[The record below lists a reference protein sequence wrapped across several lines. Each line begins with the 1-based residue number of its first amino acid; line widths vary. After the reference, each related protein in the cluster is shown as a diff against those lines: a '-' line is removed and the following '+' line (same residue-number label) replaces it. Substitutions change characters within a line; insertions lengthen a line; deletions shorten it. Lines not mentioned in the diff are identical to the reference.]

1 MTQLNLDLNAVP
13 MQASPLLLAPES
25 LAHPYARYGLA
36 VALAFHTGGK
46 PYPNLPEEELREALA
61 RAIESGLNSFRMAT
75 VDNPQHQQELRFRPI
90 PLDELRADASLVSG
104 SLAARGMYLFPSII
118 TSDKQ
123 VKGTFAD
130 VEKVLVDLRN
140 QTVSLNQVMELKR
153 SLAPIAGE
161 VNNGGKEKI
170 NQKGTL
176 FEAAC
181 TAIATVA
188 SEKPA
193 AQLGGSN
200 TGIFPDLDIDHL
212 VEFIRVFRRFQ
223 AEGSDR
229 MNGKPKKDGKYKRPP
244 LHDGN
249 YPNAPREA
257 AFGAVGLLAAIGYW
271 GSRAEE
277 TTRRQTEDV
286 LRALKEKSIYLI
298 SYDAKKG
305 RTSNVTQE
313 CFAHHIVE
321 LALSGNLRN
330 ILDDF
335 YAKALLQAGMEHGQ
349 PVHFETKGGGDAK
362 NELKALYSGYQHFYF
377 ATSQFLQRFDSASFR
392 NFLST
397 RAEYPPSFDLL
408 LTTYFDAALESHFMH
423 EKHTPTSP
431 AIVDAARALGQWMNY
446 TAYRAAE
453 AELPSLTRE
462 ERAKL
467 SKEERSKRN
476 QTIRKAKAKNLIQ
489 FESYVMGARTPADM
503 LHRVN
508 RTTSLLSEQD
518 APDLA
523 RPFMDATATEQI
535 PLKTAQQLL
544 LAYLRLRDT
553 RTQEPNMN
561 GIGELPEG
569 AAADDDSELAE

>member
-46 PYPNLPEEELREALA
+46 PYPSLTEEELREALA

-123 VKGTFAD
+123 VRGTFAD

-140 QTVSLNQVMELKR
+140 QTVSFNQVMELKR

-193 AQLGGSN
+193 AQLGGGN

-212 VEFIRVFRRFQ
+212 VEFVRVFRRFQ
-223 AEGSDR
+223 AEGSNR
-229 MNGKPKKDGKYKRPP
+229 MNGKTKKEGKYKRPP

-257 AFGAVGLLAAIGYW
+257 AFGAVGLLAAMGYW
-271 GSRAEE
+271 GSRSEE
-277 TTRRQTEDV
+277 TTRKQTEDT
-286 LRALKEKSIYLI
+286 LRALKEKSIYLV

-305 RTSNVTQE
+305 RTSTVTQE
-313 CFAHHIVE
+313 HFAHHVVE

-335 YAKALLQAGMEHGQ
+335 YAKALLQAGMEYGQ
-349 PVHFETKGGGDAK
+349 PVHFEPKGSGEAA
-362 NELKALYSGYQHFYF
+362 NESKSLYSGYRHFYF
-377 ATSQFLQRFDSASFR
+377 ATSQFLQRFDTASFR
-392 NFLST
+392 NFLAT
-397 RAEYPPSFDLL
+397 RAEYPHTTDLL
-408 LTTYFDAALESHFMH
+408 LGVYFMQGENIPRPIVES
-423 EKHTPTSP
+423 
-431 AIVDAARALGQWMNY
+431 ARALGQWINR
-446 TAYRAAE
+446 TAYFVAE
-453 AELPSLTRE
+453 ENTDKGVQNRQQAL
-462 ERAKL
+462 
-467 SKEERSKRN
+467 
-476 QTIRKAKAKNLIQ
+476 RKAKAKVLVE
-489 FESYVMGARTPADM
+489 FESAIMSADSPEDM
-503 LHRVN
+503 LHRVST
-508 RTTSLLSEQD
+508 RAGRLLQGD
-518 APDLA
+518 APA
-523 RPFMDATATEQI
+523 EATEYFDASAAREI
-535 PLKTAQQLL
+535 HFKTAQHLL
-544 LAYLRLRDT
+544 IAYLRLRT
-553 RTQEPNMN
+553 AKTP
-561 GIGELPEG
+561 ELITDSVEVSSESTV
-569 AAADDDSELAE
+569 ADDDSELAE